1 MGLADGPTQA
11 VRGPGHGDQVDVIG
25 HEAVRPDFNLLGK
38 AELGHQLQVA
48 EVILVAEK
56 RLLPAVSPLGDV
68 VRQTRDDDTCQ
79 SGHEGRL
86 SYLRRLGLVLR
97 GIGQNWLEPG
107 NRLVTQFYCT
117 LGGP

>member
-1 MGLADGPTQA
+1 MCLADGPTQT

-56 RLLPAVSPLGDV
+56 RLLPSVSPLCDV
-68 VRQTRDDDTCQ
+68 VRQTRGDDTCQ

-86 SYLRRLGLVLR
+86 SAAGSPVKNYVWCPRNLPLPTGRRKNCV
-97 GIGQNWLEPG
+97 
-107 NRLVTQFYCT
+107 
-117 LGGP
+117 